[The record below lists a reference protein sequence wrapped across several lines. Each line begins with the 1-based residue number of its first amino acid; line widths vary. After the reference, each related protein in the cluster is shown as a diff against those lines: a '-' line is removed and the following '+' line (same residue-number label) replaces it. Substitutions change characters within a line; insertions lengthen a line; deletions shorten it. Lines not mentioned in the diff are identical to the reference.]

1 MKWLNYQLPNKAI
14 KAESLQ
20 MQALYSRK
28 NDYRKIYLN
37 PYSVGYWVAPN
48 SPAQLLQ
55 ELSTLPNSKGFK
67 NPKNLTSKEW
77 RNLQLTNWVNT
88 SESNCDVVYCK
99 QVVNHGCLLSLP
111 TARGLELDD
120 LKGFFQLK
128 PCYDY
133 LFATSL
139 LWLLCKQQV
148 FC

>member
-77 RNLQLTNWVNT
+77 RNLQLTELTHQKAIVMLSIVSRWLIM
-88 SESNCDVVYCK
+88 DVYYPR
-99 QVVNHGCLLSLP
+99 L
-111 TARGLELDD
+111 
-120 LKGFFQLK
+120 
-128 PCYDY
+128 
-133 LFATSL
+133 
-139 LWLLCKQQV
+139 QQGV
-148 FC
+148 